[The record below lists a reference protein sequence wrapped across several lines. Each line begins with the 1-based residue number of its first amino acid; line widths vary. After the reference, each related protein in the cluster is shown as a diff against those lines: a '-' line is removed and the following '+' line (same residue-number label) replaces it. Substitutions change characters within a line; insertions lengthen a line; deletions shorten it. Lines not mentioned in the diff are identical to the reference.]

1 MKDISFGTIR
11 IGETHPVVIIAEV
24 ACQHGGD
31 MANAKRLVD
40 AAKKSGADIVKFQLH
55 RPEAEMT
62 PKSIQFWGGGMDEIL
77 ARSKFSTYEEH
88 KELKTY
94 CEKVGIVYL
103 CTPFSKEA
111 GDILERVGVS
121 AFKTGSGELT
131 NLPMIR
137 HLARKGKPLIISTG
151 MCTLDEIDDVASVC
165 RKEQCDFMLTHCL
178 SEYPPRYSDMNLRLI
193 PELQERFGVPI
204 GSSDHSP
211 DWYSAL
217 AAVALGAKVLEKHF
231 TLPDLHGPDDV
242 VSLTPIRFAEMVR
255 AVRVVEQT
263 LIKKPKNISSS
274 EQIVRN
280 WAHHSVVT
288 MDAVRAG
295 DALCVDALTAKRPGS
310 GILAKYLDPLHSE
323 ALAGKRFKKALPR
336 NTVVRWED
344 IE

>member
-1 MKDISFGTIR
+1 MKDISLGTIR
-11 IGETHPVVIIAEV
+11 IGAAHPVVIIAEV
-24 ACQHGGD
+24 ACQHGGV

-40 AAKKSGADIVKFQLH
+40 AAKESGANVVKFQLH
-55 RPEAEMT
+55 LPDAEMI
-62 PKSIQFWGGGMDEIL
+62 PGSIHFWGGGMDEIL

-88 KELKTY
+88 AELKAY
-94 CEKVGIVYL
+94 CEEKGIAYL
-103 CTPFSKEA
+103 CTPFSQEA

-131 NLPMIR
+131 NLPLLR

-151 MCTLDEIDDVASVC
+151 MCTHDEIDDAAAVC
-165 RKEQCDFMLTHCL
+165 RAEQCDFMFMHCL
-178 SEYPPRYSDMNLRLI
+178 SEYPPRYEEMNLRFI
-193 PELQERFGVPI
+193 PELKERFGVPI

-217 AAVALGAKVLEKHF
+217 AAVTLGANALEKHF

-242 VSLTPIRFAEMVR
+242 VSLPPARFREMVR
-255 AVRVVEQT
+255 AVRSIERA
-263 LIKKPKNISSS
+263 LEKKPKRISSA
-274 EQIVRN
+274 EQEVRN

-288 MDAVRAG
+288 RFAVHAG
-295 DALCVDALTAKRPGS
+295 ERVELSALTAKRPGS

-323 ALAGKRFKKALPR
+323 KLAGKRFRVSLPR
-336 NTVVRWED
+336 NAIVHWDD